1 MKTVAIIP
9 SAGMGRRMGN
19 RKKPFLPLAGRP
31 VLAHTVLLFETSS
44 LIDAI
49 ILVVPDDDKETC
61 RLEIVD
67 AFGFRKVLD
76 VVPGGRERQDSVR
89 AALDALSGSW
99 DILVVHDGVRPF
111 ATVDLIEEVVR
122 TAEATGAAIAAVPV
136 KDTVKEVANG
146 TVIRTVPREALWSVQ
161 TPQAFKSG
169 ILREAHKKA
178 GEDGFGGT
186 DDAALVDS
194 GRLVAFASCHAG
206 KVDRGRKRTHVTEG
220 PVVGIYPCGRVCYLD
235 DLVMG
240 GTASLVECE
249 VPDRES

>member
-1 MKTVAIIP
+1 MKTAAIIP

-31 VLAHTVLLFETSS
+31 VLAHTVLLFEASP

-89 AALDALSGSW
+89 AALDTLSGSW

-122 TAEATGAAIAAVPV
+122 TAKATGAAIAAVPV

-178 GEDGFGGT
+178 GEDGFSGT
-186 DDAALVDS
+186 DDAALVE
-194 GRLVAFASCHAG
+194 RLGHTVSVVEGSYENIKITTPEDILVGEAIL
-206 KVDRGRKRTHVTEG
+206 RGREG
-220 PVVGIYPCGRVCYLD
+220 EGAGLSSP
-235 DLVMG
+235 
-240 GTASLVECE
+240 SLL
-249 VPDRES
+249 